1 MDWVWRNKVNRA
13 MQYNILKEIIQGA
26 CAYRKTF
33 AKVDKTAVDDD
44 TIGDWVY
51 T

>member
-1 MDWVWRNKVNRA
+1 

-51 T
+51 TQMHDCLGMPIDC